1 MDTSSQLS
9 SKFAWH
15 FFLFFQIYWLLS
27 FLGRW
32 IPWTNK
38 IWNIPASLLGDLNEN
53 QHFLQWRLEFA
64 TLTSFRFL
72 FKLTHTKKMK
82 CIKLVFMF
90 MMKYKQKW
98 CPLLHLATKDAAV
111 DLNSLGH
118 VLFFTLGRFLCHNA
132 TLGGQLDKD
141 NFTSPPRRDFSAKSY
156 VYCLA
161 QHKLDI
167 PNTNEDKRHCNSKNC
182 FSKVWHFKI
191 S

>member
-1 MDTSSQLS
+1 MDTMDQQNLEYHCHPYWRL
-9 SKFAWH
+9 KRKPA
-15 FFLFFQIYWLLS
+15 FFL
-27 FLGRW
+27 
-32 IPWTNK
+32 
-38 IWNIPASLLGDLNEN
+38 
-53 QHFLQWRLEFA
+53 HWRLEFE
-64 TLTSFRFL
+64 TSTSFRFFL
-72 FKLTHTKKMK
+72 KLRHTKKMK

-167 PNTNEDKRHCNSKNC
+167 LNTNEDKRHCNSKNC
-182 FSKVWHFKI
+182 FSKVWHF
-191 S
+191 